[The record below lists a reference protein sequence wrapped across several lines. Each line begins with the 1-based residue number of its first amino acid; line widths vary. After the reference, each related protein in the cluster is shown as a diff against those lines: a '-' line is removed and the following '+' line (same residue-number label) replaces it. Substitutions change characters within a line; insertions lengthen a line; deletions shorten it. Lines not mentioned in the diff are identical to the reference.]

1 MRDQVHYY
9 STYDMSIPFELK
21 KAGEVVEKYKAG
33 WRPGDVNDVIELYN
47 IWLFVENGVYRT
59 DWTEETL
66 ELVRTKFKEEAAHFF
81 SGLQKETWVNVFKQV
96 DVEYTHCFWEVLDRF
111 NFGGILDVDTLRD
124 AFSEKTWALREM
136 LQQERL
142 VNRHQQAVAEL
153 LKENELAAE
162 WLLQEYVQDDDIHD
176 RKRMF
181 FPKALSLQ
189 DREEIISRY
198 LDTERPNLNYV
209 RLVLLARKDANLR
222 LSDALRLK
230 ASKVEQRLNEELF
243 PTENLI
249 QHRYCVSISKA
260 SGKPMKWVDRDENGD
275 SILCYSRPIML
286 LFKGA
291 ELLHY
296 FRYGFEFL
304 TLNGLI
310 TLIAKTSDAGS
321 FERVFAM
328 KGKYSYPTNLS
339 FQCKEGISLMQ
350 IESMQCVLQEEGTN
364 IEASLKIFYEQYLKE
379 RYGFPSGTLSLADVS
394 ADWLTKCKAIVPEID
409 AIAHRYDQY
418 AKTGAVDEDLLRI
431 STDNVRITEVA
442 SANPGRYYSIK
453 GQPAELYRLFYL
465 FFSDQSMLTF
475 VEPFKENHDYHSFY
489 ELITEQDGMINYDS
503 YEEYQHRDI
512 DYLLE
517 TGYLSKGSDGRLY
530 VEKMREINLLRQLY
544 EYHSCPFLLNEPFE
558 RGLLEEMEKKGWV
571 EKDDHLLTEEER
583 NYFDYYMYNTKY
595 TNGPALRNRY
605 AHGSHADPSKENIH
619 RNAYNRLLALLI
631 LELLKIEDDL
641 ICQQLS
647 MKEKEAVAAT
657 ALDEGLPDVRMLAS
671 VAEVGTYSLA
681 QSKHAGEE
689 YLILPKKY
697 GIMEGYAFLNTIR
710 QGDIFAYYVKPEEG
724 VLPEYLAFLLNAS
737 LVRLSIVQDSQVPEN
752 LTIEKIK
759 SISLPIIPLPEQQIY
774 GRLERMLSTVVAKGE
789 NRTREET
796 LQYNVFSNLRDYLCL
811 QLIRP
816 DFTLEHKLEFIAPF
830 KEILGRLDNA
840 GAGDSPTALLKEL
853 LIPGNP
859 LLTAM
864 TAARTI
870 LESSANTPSMP
881 QST

>member
-489 ELITEQDGMINYDS
+489 ELITEQDGMINY
-503 YEEYQHRDI
+503 
-512 DYLLE
+512 
-517 TGYLSKGSDGRLY
+517 
-530 VEKMREINLLRQLY
+530 VVWW
-544 EYHSCPFLLNEPFE
+544 SCP
-558 RGLLEEMEKKGWV
+558 M
-571 EKDDHLLTEEER
+571 
-583 NYFDYYMYNTKY
+583 
-595 TNGPALRNRY
+595 
-605 AHGSHADPSKENIH
+605 
-619 RNAYNRLLALLI
+619 
-631 LELLKIEDDL
+631 
-641 ICQQLS
+641 
-647 MKEKEAVAAT
+647 
-657 ALDEGLPDVRMLAS
+657 VR
-671 VAEVGTYSLA
+671 
-681 QSKHAGEE
+681 
-689 YLILPKKY
+689 
-697 GIMEGYAFLNTIR
+697 
-710 QGDIFAYYVKPEEG
+710 
-724 VLPEYLAFLLNAS
+724 
-737 LVRLSIVQDSQVPEN
+737 
-752 LTIEKIK
+752 
-759 SISLPIIPLPEQQIY
+759 
-774 GRLERMLSTVVAKGE
+774 
-789 NRTREET
+789 
-796 LQYNVFSNLRDYLCL
+796 
-811 QLIRP
+811 
-816 DFTLEHKLEFIAPF
+816 
-830 KEILGRLDNA
+830 
-840 GAGDSPTALLKEL
+840 
-853 LIPGNP
+853 
-859 LLTAM
+859 
-864 TAARTI
+864 
-870 LESSANTPSMP
+870 
-881 QST
+881 